1 MSGMSAFIC
10 AQGEEKMER
19 CEAVDGQQ
27 MAVWPVP
34 SANVDV
40 FRNVGCMLDEFRQD
54 ITCREAKLSAPFL
67 SFTPL
72 QSNLFIEIHRSQCVT
87 ATTGLI

>member
-10 AQGEEKMER
+10 ALREEKMER

-34 SANVDV
+34 SANVNV
-40 FRNVGCMLDEFRQD
+40 FRIVGSMLGNFLQD
-54 ITCREAKLSAPFL
+54 VICREAHSMHQPNYLHLS
-67 SFTPL
+67 
-72 QSNLFIEIHRSQCVT
+72 
-87 ATTGLI
+87 

>member
-10 AQGEEKMER
+10 TLREEKMER

-27 MAVWPVP
+27 MAVWTVP

-40 FRNVGCMLDEFRQD
+40 FRNVGCMLGDFRQD
-54 ITCREAKLSAPFL
+54 ITRDRQKGLRERTS
-67 SFTPL
+67 
-72 QSNLFIEIHRSQCVT
+72 
-87 ATTGLI
+87 